1 MQKVFDFRF
10 LYLAAGLWLG
20 ALAWFSYCTASTH
33 WLALISAIAIAGLRI
48 SPNRKLA
55 IVCFVIGVGLTG
67 FRFEML
73 HSAESEIPKL
83 TGQTLDFEITSD
95 PQLVAEHFSGALSFD
110 KDVFVYADILNQNR
124 NIPVALTLDDPGGEI
139 SSALPS
145 SVWQCKM
152 NLSRAPQNRRYIAFA
167 KCEGEVVRL
176 SPENR
181 MQTVA
186 GGFREALQNLT
197 YQNNKSDAAA
207 LLPGLVVGDNQAQS
221 DDLVREL
228 RISGLGHL
236 TAVSGANVAILL
248 LFVQFLLQR
257 TRISDNWRFV
267 ILVLVL
273 LAFVVVARPSPSVVR
288 AAMMAGIA
296 LLYWIKGLQKLSEG
310 ILLLAVSTLLIID
323 PWLAISW
330 GFALS
335 AAATLG
341 LILLPRLWGVDV
353 NSSLSMKLGSTAFA
367 ASLATMPI
375 LLAMGSPVT
384 FATIPANILAEFMVA
399 PATVLGLLA
408 PLLYFVPG
416 LNVFSQF
423 IANCAIGAASLIV
436 ATAKFFSNSL
446 FAVDVLSFKGILL
459 IVSMA
464 IGFRYRKSI
473 PAVVALMLITVL
485 VLAGVSSHQN
495 RWHIKSWE
503 IAVCDIGQGD
513 STLIRTGEN
522 SAMVIDV
529 GPDQESMKACLTEFG
544 ITDIELFVASHFHAD
559 HIGGINGMVE
569 VAKPKRVITA
579 ALHVPQGGVDLVDTA
594 IAPISRETATLGMS
608 GKFNNE
614 SFSVNWQV
622 LAPAKIP
629 IGVEDSNGS
638 MINNNS
644 VVLLVTTAHHRILLT
659 GDIEIDGQNA
669 LMNSV
674 SDPAADLVKVPHH
687 GSAYQSPDFA
697 KWVHAQV
704 AWISVAKENPYGHPN
719 ASTISMFQ
727 AAGSTVLS
735 TMNCGH
741 ISIGPNSYST
751 SHPCV

>member
-124 NIPVALTLDDPGGEI
+124 NIPVALTLDDPSGEI

-176 SPENR
+176 STENR

-353 NSSLSMKLGSTAFA
+353 NSSLSMKIGSTAFA

-436 ATAKFFSNSL
+436 AISKFFANSVFAINILSPKGIGLL
-446 FAVDVLSFKGILL
+446 FLMILVYRNRKSHLAVLSLLVISAFLLTGI
-459 IVSMA
+459 SN
-464 IGFRYRKSI
+464 FEK
-473 PAVVALMLITVL
+473 
-485 VLAGVSSHQN
+485 
-495 RWHIKSWE
+495 RWQIQDWE
-503 IAVCDIGQGD
+503 LAVCDIGQGD
-513 STLIRTGEN
+513 ATLIRTGEN
-522 SAMVIDV
+522 SAMVVDV
-529 GPDQESMKACLTEFG
+529 GPDQQAMKNCLTEFA
-544 ITDIELFVASHFHAD
+544 IDEIDLFVASHFHAD
-559 HIGGINGMVE
+559 HIGGIAGLVE
-569 VAKPKRVITA
+569 ISKPSRVITA
-579 ALHVPQGGVDLVDTA
+579 ALAAPNSGVGLVESQISPTRRELAKVGMQGEFIDTKY
-594 IAPISRETATLGMS
+594 PVS
-608 GKFNNE
+608 
-614 SFSVNWQV
+614 WQV
-622 LAPAKIP
+622 LFPASSQ
-629 IGVEDSNGS
+629 VVVDESNGS
-638 MINNNS
+638 QINNNS